1 MQDGVEATDAVT
13 GYKKKPI
20 QDGVEKLLANSW
32 AKG

>member
-1 MQDGVEATDAVT
+1 MQDGVEVDAVT

-20 QDGVEKLLANSW
+20 QHGVEMLLANSW